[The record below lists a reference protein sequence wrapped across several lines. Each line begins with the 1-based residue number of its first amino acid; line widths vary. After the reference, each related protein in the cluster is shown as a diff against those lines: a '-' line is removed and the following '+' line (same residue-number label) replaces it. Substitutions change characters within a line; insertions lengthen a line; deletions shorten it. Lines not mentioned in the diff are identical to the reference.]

1 MQSPPRFLFSQEAPS
16 PAYLL
21 DTAGLCRN
29 CAILNTIQER
39 TGVRILLALKAFAAW
54 SLFPHLSRAFEGPL
68 YGTCAS
74 SLDEARLGRELFGGE
89 VHVFSAGYDE
99 ASFQELLPLVDCVS
113 FNSVAQFRRFAP
125 LALAAKRPIHCGLRI
140 NPEHSEGTVPLYDPC
155 HPSSRLGV
163 RARDFDMALFA
174 EGLSGLHC
182 HTLCEQNADAL
193 DRTFKA
199 VEARFGEALGRC
211 SWLNLGG
218 GHHITRTDYD
228 RELLCSILLHA
239 KRYGAELYLE
249 PGEAVALDCGWLK
262 ATVLDVV
269 TADMPVV
276 ILNVSVTCHMPDVLE
291 MPYRPHVFY
300 ERAGRV
306 CEAGEG
312 ADAGETVCRLAGNS
326 CLAGDVIPFTYAF
339 SEIPEVGSTLL
350 FGDMA
355 IYSMVKTTT
364 FNGIRLPTIASFRDE
379 TVSIVR
385 TFGYEDF
392 KSRLS

>member
-1 MQSPPRFLFSQEAPS
+1 MRTPPHFLFTQAAPS

-29 CAILNTIQER
+29 CEILDSIQQR

-54 SLFPHLSRAFEGPL
+54 SLFPSLSRAFEGPL

-74 SLDEARLGRELFGGE
+74 SLDEARLGREYFGGE

-99 ASFQELLPLVDCVS
+99 ASFKELLPLADCFS

-125 LALAAKRPIHCGLRI
+125 LAFASGRPVHCGLRI

-163 RARDFDMALFA
+163 RARDFDMGLFS
-174 EGLSGLHC
+174 EGLSGLHF
-182 HTLCEQNADAL
+182 HTLCEQNSDAL
-193 DRTFKA
+193 ARTVIA
-199 VEARFGEALGRC
+199 VESRFGRALRRC

-218 GHHITRTDYD
+218 GHHITREDYNRD
-228 RELLCSILLHA
+228 LLCETLLHL
-239 KRYGAELYLE
+239 KTLGAQLYLE

-269 TADMPVV
+269 TADLPVV

-300 ERAGRV
+300 ESSGNV
-306 CEAGEG
+306 LEAPEE
-312 ADAGETVCRLAGNS
+312 ADHGQIVCRLAGNS

-339 SEIPEVGSTLL
+339 SEVPKVGSTLL

-364 FNGIRLPTIASFRDE
+364 FNGIRLPTIASYRDE
-379 TVSIVR
+379 AVSVLR

-392 KSRLS
+392 KTRLS